1 MNRAKLLTLVVVLIL
16 TCMVLAACAPPEAP
30 VTNDNKDNSGEQVS
44 EPKVKVALLLTA
56 TIDDAGW
63 AQTSYEGFKR
73 AEEDLGFE
81 GAYTE
86 SVTLPDQEATMRNYA
101 TSGYDVIVMSSA
113 DFSETALTVSADY
126 PEIKFVIINGSAAQE
141 PNLANFRPNTAECG
155 FIAGS
160 FAGLVS
166 TNNSVGIINGQKFPP
181 VVDAYKG
188 FAAGAEYVN
197 PGIEV
202 KVAYTDSWT
211 DVEKARE
218 ASLAM
223 IEDGTDVLASNCSNG
238 VLGVIDAAVENG
250 ILVTGYINDQYEMAP
265 GTIPFSALQ
274 DVGAVVYSGIESAI
288 LGNFKAETVVV
299 GVKEGV
305 ISLSAFHEIGEVAV
319 SDQVIAKME
328 EIYEGLKNGSLKE
341 KGVVPKSTF
350 EQ

>member
-1 MNRAKLLTLVVVLIL
+1 MNRTKLLTLVVVLIL
-16 TCMVLAACAPPEAP
+16 TSMVLAACAPPEAP
-30 VTNDNKDNSGEQVS
+30 VTKDEKADSGGVS
-44 EPKVKVALLLTA
+44 EQKVKVALLLTA

-181 VVDAYKG
+181 VEDAYKG

-238 VLGVIDAAVENG
+238 VLGVIDAAVEND

-288 LGNFKAETVVV
+288 SGSFKAETVVV

-305 ISLSAFHEIGEVAV
+305 ISLSAFHEIGETAV
-319 SDQVIAKME
+319 SDVVIARMK

-341 KGVVPKSTF
+341 EGVVPKSTF